1 MNKTMVAK
9 RRTALRRYPDLM
21 AGLAG
26 YAESGEKIDVL
37 SRMNGWYQ
45 VSRKLEIAYASADTL
60 RDQLCELT
68 TMLVGKS
75 VLYEGKNVR
84 GKDFSYFAEESC
96 IDSAERKFDNAL
108 FQFQKSCNSDE
119 GRLENV
125 PDKHEILFSRQV
137 RGGWQCSFNVDYHL
151 KGTEK
156 EPVYPRCVDYHY
168 ELGEVCK

>member
-1 MNKTMVAK
+1 
-9 RRTALRRYPDLM
+9 
-21 AGLAG
+21 
-26 YAESGEKIDVL
+26 
-37 SRMNGWYQ
+37 MNGWYQ

-60 RDQLCELT
+60 RDQLLRAYYDAGWEI
-68 TMLVGKS
+68 GAI
-75 VLYEGKNVR
+75 R
-84 GKDFSYFAEESC
+84 GKKCQGEGLSYFAEESC
-96 IDSAERKFDNAL
+96 IDSAEREFDNAL